1 MINLTNEI
9 IIKDVKNIKKEFI
22 KQLKND
28 GVKNFTEI
36 IGQDTSSKFWEK
48 RK

>member
-1 MINLTNEI
+1 MIYKGPEI
-9 IIKDVKNIKKEFI
+9 VKNIKKEFI

-36 IGQDTSSKFWEK
+36 IGQDTSSKF
-48 RK
+48 